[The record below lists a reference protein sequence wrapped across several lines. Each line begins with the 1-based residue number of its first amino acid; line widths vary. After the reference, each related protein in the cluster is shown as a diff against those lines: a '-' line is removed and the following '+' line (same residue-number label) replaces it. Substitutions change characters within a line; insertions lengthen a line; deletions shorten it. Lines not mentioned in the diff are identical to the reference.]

1 MGRVTVEKCL
11 ENIDSHFDLVLL
23 AAEQAKQ
30 ISKGNIIAGGKKAF
44 KTHVAALRM
53 IEENKDSSQD
63 LKEDLIHRLNVAN
76 NDELSENDLETSN
89 DLLEEV
95 VNSEFIIGDSASMH
109 EIVGD
114 LADSGIT
121 TTNDDKKS

>member
-11 ENIDSHFDLVLL
+11 ENVDSHFDLVLL

-53 IEENKDSSQD
+53 IEENQDSSKE
-63 LKEDLIHRLNVAN
+63 LKEQLIHRLNIAN
-76 NDELSENDLETSN
+76 NDELTEDNLEASN
-89 DLLEEV
+89 GLLEEV
-95 VNSEFIIGDSASMH
+95 VNSEFIIGESASVH
-109 EIVGD
+109 EIEGD

-121 TTNDDKKS
+121 TTDDNKN

>member
-11 ENIDSHFDLVLL
+11 ENVDSHFDLVLL

-53 IEENKDSSQD
+53 IEENQESSKE
-63 LKEDLIHRLNVAN
+63 LKEQLIHRLNVEN
-76 NDELSENDLETSN
+76 NDELVEDNLDASN

-95 VNSEFIIGDSASMH
+95 VNSELIMGESASIH

-114 LADSGIT
+114 LEDSGIT
-121 TTNDDKKS
+121 EANEDNKN